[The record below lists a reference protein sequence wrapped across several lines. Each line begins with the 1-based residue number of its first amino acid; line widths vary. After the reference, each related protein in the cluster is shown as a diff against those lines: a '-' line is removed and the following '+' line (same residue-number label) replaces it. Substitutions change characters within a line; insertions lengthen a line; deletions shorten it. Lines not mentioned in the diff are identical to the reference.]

1 MTTKHM
7 LVSAVAVAALAYGAT
22 AQTISIN
29 GTGASFPA
37 PIYQKW
43 FSDYHKLHSNIEIN
57 YQSTGSGKGI
67 GSITDGTVDFGAS
80 DGPMSDAQLKT
91 YRDKHGY
98 GILHFPT
105 VAGADVPIYNIA
117 GVGPGLNFTPEALAG
132 IFLGKITKWN
142 DPELTKANPKVKL
155 PAADILVVHRA
166 DGSGTTYCWTDF
178 LSKVSPEWKV
188 KVGTN
193 TTVQWPVGMG
203 APQNNG
209 VSGQVKQS
217 PNSIGYVE
225 LVYALSNNIPY
236 GNVKNAAGQFIK
248 ADLGS
253 ITAAAAGAAQT
264 MPDDFRVSI
273 INAPGKTAYPISTFT
288 WLLIP
293 EQIKDATKQKVIK
306 EFLQWMLNAGQ
317 TSAEKLSYARL
328 PKEVVSKEQ
337 KAIANIK

>member
-1 MTTKHM
+1 MTAKNILM
-7 LVSAVAVAALAYGAT
+7 SGLAVAALACGAT
-22 AQTISIN
+22 APTLIN
-29 GTGASFPA
+29 GTGATFPA

-57 YQSTGSGKGI
+57 YQPTGSGKGI

-80 DGPMSDAQLKT
+80 DGPMNDAQLKT
-91 YRDKHGY
+91 FHEKHGY

-105 VAGADVPIYNIA
+105 VAGAAVPIYNIE

-142 DPELTKANPKVKL
+142 DPELTKANPNVKL

-166 DGSGTTYCWTDF
+166 DGSGTTYCWTDY
-178 LSKVSPEWKV
+178 LSKVSPEWKQ

-193 TTVQWPVGMG
+193 TTVQWPAGMG

-209 VSGQVKQS
+209 VAGQVKQQHG
-217 PNSIGYVE
+217 SIGYVE
-225 LVYALSNNIPY
+225 LVYAVNNKIDY
-236 GNVKNAAGQFIK
+236 GNVKNPAGQFIK
-248 ADLGS
+248 ADLAS

-273 INAPGKTAYPISTFT
+273 TNAPGKTAYPISTFT

-293 EQIKDATKQKVIK
+293 EQIKDATKAKMIK
-306 EFLQWMLNAGQ
+306 DFLNWMLNAGQ
-317 TSAEKLSYARL
+317 TSAESLIYARL

-337 KAIANIK
+337 QAIAKIK

>member
-1 MTTKHM
+1 MTTKNI
-7 LVSAVAVAALAYGAT
+7 LVSAVAVAALAYGAA
-22 AQTISIN
+22 AQTISIS

-67 GSITDGTVDFGAS
+67 GSILDGTVDFGAS
-80 DGPMSDAQLKT
+80 DGPMTDAQLKT
-91 YRDKHGY
+91 FHDKYGY
-98 GILHFPT
+98 DVLHFPT
-105 VAGADVPIYNIA
+105 VVGADVPIYNIA

-178 LSKVSPEWKV
+178 LSKSSPEWKQ

-193 TTVQWPVGMG
+193 TTVQWPTGMG
-203 APQNNG
+203 APQNSG
-209 VSGQVKQS
+209 VSGQVKQT
-217 PNSIGYVE
+217 PGSIGYVE
-225 LVYALSNNIPY
+225 LIYALSNNIPY
-236 GNVKNAAGQFIK
+236 GNVKNPAGEFVK
-248 ADLGS
+248 PELAS
-253 ITAAAAGAAQT
+253 ITAAVAGASKT

-273 INAPGKTAYPISTFT
+273 INAPGKNAYPISTFT

-293 EQIKDATKQKVIK
+293 EQIKDATKKKVIK
-306 EFLQWMLNAGQ
+306 EFLAWMLTTGQ
-317 TSAEKLSYARL
+317 PTAENLKYSRL
-328 PKEVVSKEQ
+328 PKEVVAKEQ
-337 KAIANIK
+337 KAIAKIK